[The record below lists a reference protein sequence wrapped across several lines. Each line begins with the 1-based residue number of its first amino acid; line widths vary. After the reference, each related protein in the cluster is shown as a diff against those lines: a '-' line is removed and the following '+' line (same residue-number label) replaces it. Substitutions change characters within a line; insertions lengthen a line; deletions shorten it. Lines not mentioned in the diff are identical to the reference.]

1 MEPGNQQ
8 ACKPHTK
15 SQKVTRTT
23 MTSET
28 PRADCRD
35 RAFLLWDMAGTLIP
49 FDPVTGTPGA
59 LPGCDEFLPE
69 LGQDFRLVVTTGDQT
84 DSARNLLGGFGLLCH
99 FEKVFGDLFSPVG
112 KPFGEILRQMGG
124 KPSCSMAIGDRL
136 GADIASDTPEV
147 ITLLINQGGDTV
159 SAGLVALVIGK
170 LRKLSPE
177 FPEAFALLCQQSKP
191 DDALLGKRGQGEV
204 VKAWRGN
211 LGFPCQLLLFQHPVL
226 DGDRL
231 IIQI

>member
-1 MEPGNQQ
+1 MKSGNQQ
-8 ACKPHTK
+8 ARKPYPESRKATF
-15 SQKVTRTT
+15 TT

-28 PRADCRD
+28 PRLDCKD
-35 RAFLLWDMAGTLIP
+35 KAFLLWDMAGTLVP
-49 FDPVTGTPGA
+49 FDPVTGSPRA

-69 LGQDFRLVVTTGDQT
+69 LGQDFRLIVTTGDQK
-84 DSARNLLGGFGLLCH
+84 DSARNLLGGFGLLSH

-112 KPFGEILRQMGG
+112 KPYGEILRQLGG
-124 KPSCSMAIGDRL
+124 LPTCSLAIGDRL

-147 ITLLINQGGDTV
+147 VTLLINQGDDTV
-159 SAGLVALVIGK
+159 SAGLVAMVIGK
-170 LRKLSPE
+170 LRKMSPN
-177 FPEAFALLCQQSKP
+177 FPEAFHLLCQKSEP
-191 DDALLGKRGQGEV
+191 DESLQGYRGQGEV

-211 LGFPCQLLLFQHPVL
+211 LGFPCQMFLFQHPVL